1 MFLIIQM
8 PQTLVGVGS
17 LSLSKNIPLLVEDVV
32 YHGGQF
38 LLPNHKVISVK
49 GDDAQTFLNNQTTN
63 DVSKLKDQSFHLNSV
78 LDLSAKVIGFFE
90 LLKTS
95 ENEFSILSH
104 VDIVDAIVERLEK
117 YLIAEDVEI
126 ERLDQ
131 SVHGII
137 GTKQETVAGWHGFYA
152 GEKVVLNFGGSDIPL
167 VNKGSFHTL
176 KVLTGYPVWG
186 ETIHEFELINNTTLI
201 DLAYDKE
208 KGCFLGQE
216 TVSKIETRRGAA
228 FKPVVIELNDK
239 IDISSTVI
247 LKVEGKKVGKAQS
260 QADGHLLASLN
271 RESRIEGLRVN
282 FDSPFEFE
290 GVVKNLPLYKYSEKS
305 ISFYYHGVELFQ
317 QGNEEEAEKYLLM
330 SIEVDPTFEDAYES
344 LGVLYGRQE
353 RYKEAI
359 AYMEKLSKLN
369 QKSVMAHT
377 NMSLYYMK
385 IGEIEKAED
394 QKAQATIKQFE
405 VLGDEADR
413 KRRLE
418 EEEKKKKEEI
428 EKREGM
434 YRQVLEIDPEDTLAN
449 YGLGEIELEKGL
461 YQESIAHLKKAI
473 EHKKNYSV
481 AWLALGK
488 AYMKSGE
495 KALAL
500 ETFREGIKV
509 AGKNGD
515 LMPANEMQR
524 LLGEL

>member
-1 MFLIIQM
+1 
-8 PQTLVGVGS
+8 VGS

-32 YHGGQF
+32 YTGGQF
-38 LLPNHKVISVK
+38 RLPNHKIISVK

-63 DVSKLKDQSFHLNSV
+63 DVSKLADQSFHLNSV
-78 LDLSAKVIGFFE
+78 LDLSAKIVGFFE
-90 LLKTS
+90 LLKTD
-95 ENEFSILSH
+95 ENEFYIVTH
-104 VDIVDAIVERLEK
+104 VDIADAIVERLEK

-126 ERLDQ
+126 EQINQ
-131 SVHGII
+131 SAYGII
-137 GTKQETVAGWHGFYA
+137 GTRQEQAKGWSGIYA
-152 GEKVVLNFGGSDIPL
+152 GEKVVLNFGESDIPL
-167 VNKGSFHTL
+167 INQESFHTL

-186 ETIHEFELINNTTLI
+186 ETIHESELINNTTLI
-201 DLAYDKE
+201 DLAYNKD

-239 IDISSTVI
+239 ININSKDI
-247 LKVEGKKVGKAQS
+247 LKIEGKKVGKVQS
-260 QADGHLLASLN
+260 QADSYLLASLN
-271 RESRIEGLRVN
+271 RESRIEGLKVS

-290 GVVKNLPLYKYSEKS
+290 GVVKNLPIYKSSEKS

-317 QGNEEEAEKYLLM
+317 EGNEEEAEKYLLK

-461 YQESIAHLKKAI
+461 YQDSISHLKKAI

-488 AYMKSGE
+488 AYMQSGE
-495 KALAL
+495 KELAL

-524 LLGEL
+524 LLGLL

>member
-1 MFLIIQM
+1 
-8 PQTLVGVGS
+8 
-17 LSLSKNIPLLVEDVV
+17 
-32 YHGGQF
+32 
-38 LLPNHKVISVK
+38 
-49 GDDAQTFLNNQTTN
+49 
-63 DVSKLKDQSFHLNSV
+63 
-78 LDLSAKVIGFFE
+78 
-90 LLKTS
+90 
-95 ENEFSILSH
+95 
-104 VDIVDAIVERLEK
+104 
-117 YLIAEDVEI
+117 
-126 ERLDQ
+126 
-131 SVHGII
+131 
-137 GTKQETVAGWHGFYA
+137 
-152 GEKVVLNFGGSDIPL
+152 
-167 VNKGSFHTL
+167 
-176 KVLTGYPVWG
+176 
-186 ETIHEFELINNTTLI
+186 
-201 DLAYDKE
+201 
-208 KGCFLGQE
+208 
-216 TVSKIETRRGAA
+216 
-228 FKPVVIELNDK
+228 
-239 IDISSTVI
+239 
-247 LKVEGKKVGKAQS
+247 
-260 QADGHLLASLN
+260 
-271 RESRIEGLRVN
+271 
-282 FDSPFEFE
+282 
-290 GVVKNLPLYKYSEKS
+290 
-305 ISFYYHGVELFQ
+305 
-317 QGNEEEAEKYLLM
+317 
-330 SIEVDPTFEDAYES
+330 
-344 LGVLYGRQE
+344 
-353 RYKEAI
+353 
-359 AYMEKLSKLN
+359 
-369 QKSVMAHT
+369 MAHT